1 LFCAD
6 RPYFSIAKIK
16 YPPDPPRNTALPAP
30 QNTVEPPE
38 SHIREPVTRVVDEDQ
53 TDRGSPDQSLPSSK
67 GPGPATNSPDL
78 SVPNESRPESL
89 PVHLDPQDA
98 GLPSNHD
105 AARTAPPPPVRPR
118 RADDDTFTHNTT
130 VTRSVSPS
138 GRIPDGSDG
147 DDARSGPYNGTG
159 VNLLPN
165 SPMAGD
171 ANKRSHT
178 GQTAKEPP
186 ADAFYYGS
194 RSPTGTVFSTRGE
207 TPVQQYPRN
216 IDTHDL
222 TRVVRENTVLRAALE
237 KVSDGEFGEAV
248 PVASSSEED
257 SASSEML
264 LDHILQLQEDCS
276 RLKVFAHNSLLFMCV
291 ALNEILLQVE
301 MVERVEI
308 AFEELGDA
316 ERQRDAALQETAYFK
331 ARLAILEHE
340 SSAELSELDR
350 EKIMELEDH
359 LASTQQGKQTLE
371 AQVRELETTLHRI
384 TDDLDTW
391 KAEGHTASERA
402 QLAEE
407 GQADLRLELNTAQN
421 RTNQLEVQLREQ
433 MAENAANTSL
443 LQQRDLD
450 IESHRTQ
457 RDDLHQE
464 RSGHLLVIEEIRS
477 ALQDAERRSEDLSFK
492 HESAARRAQ
501 ELEQELQKLQVEL
514 AEQKRVA
521 DKAVERAAEAD
532 TTLQSTKGQV
542 EHYRSLTE
550 RGLSQLFSA
559 DRTAERS
566 LGTDRGE
573 HPEKSAAL
581 AQECAS
587 LRKMLNEAGTQIEAA
602 QTNLMRHR
610 QDLQESRSAT
620 VKLHNELRG
629 CQKQRNLDSET
640 ISQLRAMTAS
650 RNGEHQKLREEI
662 SRLQSRCDLLRRLL
676 SDHGISASDEQAE
689 PFLTSA
695 STSDTHTHTQEQAR
709 SLEAAK
715 LELEQLRKLLREKQ
729 GDKDRQEQASASG
742 TDGFGNHP
750 ADPAARPAEVRDL
763 EMRMTEMELVHK
775 KKLQQVEADYQTA
788 VKYVKSVGLRRLA
801 QQGYL
806 ERETDICSFIRG
818 TEKVFRRMKVR
829 LVMVDLA
836 SKSKL
841 KLHVILQDELTKQK
855 SANAALQS
863 ELDAAQGTDGRE
875 AGSRTR
881 SALSGRATPTTEGE
895 TPRQQ
900 QRLASQNADLQRQ
913 LEGLREELSALR
925 DVCAGREKEVE
936 ITRRRAGE
944 AEAQLEQTRK
954 ELERYQG
961 EDTAARTMAEVE
973 QENADL
979 RQENETL
986 NHQVMLLL
994 ADDDTTSPRP
1004 RSDVDFAKYNRRR
1017 STSSTQGSDEQSRIL
1032 AE

>member
-1 LFCAD
+1 M
-6 RPYFSIAKIK
+6 
-16 YPPDPPRNTALPAP
+16 
-30 QNTVEPPE
+30 EPPE

-53 TDRGSPDQSLPSSK
+53 TDRGGPDQSLPSLN
-67 GPGPATNSPDL
+67 GPGPAPNSLDL
-78 SVPNESRPESL
+78 PGPNESRPESL
-89 PVHLDPQDA
+89 PVHLDPEDA

-147 DDARSGPYNGTG
+147 DDTRSGTNNGTG

-171 ANKRSHT
+171 TNKRSHT

-237 KVSDGEFGEAV
+237 KVSDGEFREAV

-276 RLKVFAHNSLLFMCV
+276 RLKVFAHNCLSVMCV
-291 ALNEILLQVE
+291 ALKETHLQVE

-316 ERQRDAALQETAYFK
+316 ERQRDAALQETAYFR

-340 SSAELSELDR
+340 SGTELSELDR
-350 EKIMELEDH
+350 EKIMELEDY
-359 LASTQQGKQTLE
+359 LASTQQGKQMLE
-371 AQVRELETTLHRI
+371 GQVRELETTLHRI

-407 GQADLRLELNTAQN
+407 GQAHLRLELNTAQN

-450 IESHRTQ
+450 IESHRQQ
-457 RDDLHQE
+457 RDDLHKE
-464 RSGHLLVIEEIRS
+464 RSGHLLVIGEIRS
-477 ALQDAERRSEDLSFK
+477 ALQDAERRSEDLSSK
-492 HESAARRAQ
+492 HESAASRAQ

-514 AEQKRVA
+514 AEQKRAA

-550 RGLSQLFSA
+550 SGLSQLFSA
-559 DRTAERS
+559 ERTAAERS
-566 LGTDRGE
+566 LGNGRGE

-587 LRKMLNEAGTQIEAA
+587 LRKMLNEAGAQIEAA

-620 VKLHNELRG
+620 IKLHNELRG

-650 RNGEHQKLREEI
+650 RIGEHQKLREEI

-689 PFLTSA
+689 PFLVSA
-695 STSDTHTHTQEQAR
+695 PTSDTHTQTQEQAR

-729 GDKDRQEQASASG
+729 GDKGRQEQASASG
-742 TDGFGNHP
+742 MDGHGSQP
-750 ADPAARPAEVRDL
+750 ADPAARPTEVRDL
-763 EMRMTEMELVHK
+763 EMRMTEMELAHK

-788 VKYVKSVGLRRLA
+788 VKYVKSVGLRGLA
-801 QQGYL
+801 Q
-806 ERETDICSFIRG
+806 
-818 TEKVFRRMKVR
+818 
-829 LVMVDLA
+829 
-836 SKSKL
+836 
-841 KLHVILQDELTKQK
+841 
-855 SANAALQS
+855 
-863 ELDAAQGTDGRE
+863 
-875 AGSRTR
+875 
-881 SALSGRATPTTEGE
+881 
-895 TPRQQ
+895 
-900 QRLASQNADLQRQ
+900 
-913 LEGLREELSALR
+913 
-925 DVCAGREKEVE
+925 
-936 ITRRRAGE
+936 
-944 AEAQLEQTRK
+944 
-954 ELERYQG
+954 
-961 EDTAARTMAEVE
+961 
-973 QENADL
+973 
-979 RQENETL
+979 
-986 NHQVMLLL
+986 
-994 ADDDTTSPRP
+994 
-1004 RSDVDFAKYNRRR
+1004 
-1017 STSSTQGSDEQSRIL
+1017 
-1032 AE
+1032 